1 MKQTFDYT
9 TTDNNR
15 GNCNISDPEHRE
27 LIEKIAG
34 RSIDDLEKKNT
45 GLLVVKGKFK
55 DDVEESKIC
64 SLANDKLH
72 TENIVGFIGISDES
86 GQHVNLQ
93 IHSRF
98 DSDQKQY
105 FFQYMLQKVFSVTIL
120 NFDKHYRN
128 ENIFELFL
136 ALLFPYYLKRAFR
149 QGLFK
154 KYRRFH
160 YNNPNVKGAVD
171 VKRHIQQNIPFAG
184 NIAYTTREFSF
195 DNPVTQLIRHT
206 INYLENKNWLFDKS
220 TEFRQAAQEIAN
232 YTPDFNPQNK
242 IRIMRQNRQRIT
254 HPYFYEYEPL
264 RKICLRIL
272 QHEGIGLTDHNKTDK
287 IYGVVFDCAWLWEE
301 YLNTVFVSGKKS
313 FTHPENKNRE
323 NAIYLFERDT
333 YPRYPDFYNDKIV
346 LDAKYKHLEKENNE
360 LGRDDIH
367 QIITY
372 MHVLNKRQGGF
383 LFPFTSTESIPIG
396 KLKGAG
402 GDINKI
408 SLGIPVSDSF
418 SEFENMIGKNEQEFL
433 AKIEAIR

>member
-1 MKQTFDYT
+1 MKKAFDYT

-15 GNCNISDPEHRE
+15 GNYTISDPEHRR

-34 RSIDDLEKKNT
+34 RSIDDLEKENP

-55 DDVEESKIC
+55 DDVYESKIC
-64 SLANDKLH
+64 SLVNNKLH
-72 TENIVGFIGISDES
+72 TENIVGFIGISEEN

-98 DSDQKQY
+98 DSDKKQY

-120 NFDKHYRN
+120 DFDKHFSN

-136 ALLFPYYLKRAFR
+136 AVLFPHYLKRAFR

-154 KYRRFH
+154 KYKRFH
-160 YNNPNVKGAVD
+160 YNNSNVKGAVD
-171 VKRHIQQNIPFAG
+171 VKRHIRQNIPFTG

-206 INYLENKNWLFDKS
+206 IYYLENRNWLFDKS

-242 IRIMRQNRQRIT
+242 IRIMQLNRQRIT

-264 RKICLRIL
+264 RKICLKIL
-272 QHEGIGLTDHNKTDK
+272 QHEGVSLTAHNKTDK

-301 YLNTVFVSGKKS
+301 YLNTIFISGKKKYI
-313 FTHPENKNRE
+313 HPENKNRE
-323 NAIYLFERDT
+323 KAIYLFEGNT
-333 YPRYPDFYNDKIV
+333 YPRYPDFYNDKAV

-360 LGRDDIH
+360 LNRDDIH
-367 QIITY
+367 QMITY
-372 MHVLNKRQGGF
+372 MHVLNKQKGGF
-383 LFPFTSTESIPIG
+383 LFPFSSTGTIPIG
-396 KLKGAG
+396 QLKGIG
-402 GDINKI
+402 GDISKI
-408 SLGIPVSDSF
+408 SLGIPVSESF
-418 SEFENMIGKNEQEFL
+418 SEFTDSIGNNEQEFL
-433 AKIEAIR
+433 SLLNLLY